1 MEKTAAETVRS
12 LQVDILRRA
21 IEKNAGFWSGFKKA
35 LKPKRMGAAAGTAF
49 AEGAATAAVSAM
61 GVGVAKGFSSLV
73 DRVRKPKAFSAMV
86 SANPSLKK
94 MDQTNV
100 QRTFNTLY
108 ALNPQLAREPLT
120 AGSFVGQSVQRA
132 DIGGTAGSYVPIDT
146 AQNLQRGNK
155 SSRPILEAF
164 SSSRAKMPKKLTKAE
179 KWDAVQKSKKYDEY
193 KAQHKASR

>member
-21 IEKNAGFWSGFKKA
+21 IEKNAGFWSGFKRA
-35 LKPKRMGAAAGTAF
+35 LKPKRMGSAAGTAF

-94 MDQTNV
+94 MDQTSV
-100 QRTFNTLY
+100 QKTFNTLY

-132 DIGGTAGSYVPIDT
+132 DIGGTAGSYVPIDM
-146 AQNLQRGNK
+146 AQTLQRGGK
-155 SSRPILEAF
+155 QTRPVLEAF
-164 SSSRAKMPKKLTKAE
+164 TSSRAKMQKKESKRGRRNPAE
-179 KWDAVQKSKKYDEY
+179 KY
-193 KAQHKASR
+193 ASQLRRSSQ